1 MMRISDTIGDPDSVV
16 IVPQE
21 EAEEIAVRLAEI
33 QEAEKTA
40 IQRVV
45 DGATMPAS
53 MDSMIAN
60 ALIIKDNT

>member
-1 MMRISDTIGDPDSVV
+1 VL
-16 IVPQE
+16 
-21 EAEEIAVRLAEI
+21 LAKI

-40 IQRVV
+40 IQRVA

-60 ALIIKDNT
+60 AHIIEDNT